1 VTDLV
6 GQSVARLEDRDLLC
20 GKGRFV
26 ADIKM
31 PGMLHACFVRSPHA
45 HANIVAVDKSAALE
59 LPGAVAVLIGSDIRA
74 LAPNDRLVVAL
85 PDRTYKQQRDRPIL
99 AADEAVH
106 VGEAIAMVLADD
118 AYVAEDAAGLVEV
131 QFDVLPAVT
140 ATSTPPLRAP
150 PT

>member
-45 HANIVAVDKSAALE
+45 HA
-59 LPGAVAVLIGSDIRA
+59 R
-74 LAPNDRLVVAL
+74 R
-85 PDRTYKQQRDRPIL
+85 
-99 AADEAVH
+99 
-106 VGEAIAMVLADD
+106 
-118 AYVAEDAAGLVEV
+118 AAGS
-131 QFDVLPAVT
+131 P
-140 ATSTPPLRAP
+140 RRHG
-150 PT
+150 